1 VPVEF
6 MSCPENNCGNTF
18 VHVKSIFMSV
28 LIILL
33 IASLSV
39 SLIFLGAF
47 IWSAR
52 NRQFDDEFSSSMRIL
67 FDDQPVRKED
77 KNVSLNRPAEKKFSH
92 SDNTSHS
99 LN

>member
-1 VPVEF
+1 
-6 MSCPENNCGNTF
+6 
-18 VHVKSIFMSV
+18 MSV

-39 SLIFLGAF
+39 SVFFLVAF

-52 NRQFDDEFSSSMRIL
+52 HRQFDDEYSSSMRIL
-67 FDDQPVRKED
+67 FED
-77 KNVSLNRPAEKKFSH
+77 HPAETADQDSIDFKVADTSTSIFLN
-92 SDNTSHS
+92 SDHASQR

>member
-1 VPVEF
+1 
-6 MSCPENNCGNTF
+6 
-18 VHVKSIFMSV
+18 MSV

-39 SLIFLGAF
+39 SVFFLGAF

-52 NRQFDDEFSSSMRIL
+52 NKQFDDEFSSSMRIL
-67 FDDQPVRKED
+67 FDDQPAPKEEKD
-77 KNVSLNRPAEKKFSH
+77 VSPDRPLVKTFIH
-92 SDNTSHS
+92 SDNTSHQ